1 MINVTI
7 QPSKK
12 KGKKYD
18 AIIDGRKTV
27 SFGAKGYSDYTIHK
41 DDPRKKRY
49 VTRHKANEDWKDYT
63 TAGFYAKNILWNK
76 QSLKAS
82 IDDVNKR
89 FKKLNVKIKNT

>member
-18 AIIDGRKTV
+18 AVVNDKKTV

-41 DDPRKKRY
+41 DPERKKRY
-49 VTRHKANEDWKDYT
+49 DQRHKKNEDWSDPT

-76 QSLKAS
+76 PSLQAS
-82 IDDVNKR
+82 IADVNKR
-89 FKKLNVKIKNT
+89 MKNVSIKMKK